1 MNIRF
6 TYIISRFSKKESLNS
21 LSISSKGKI
30 IIVLTASL
38 TEDWIEEN
46 KEKYLEKSKSSF
58 PILSINSS
66 IKL

>member
-6 TYIISRFSKKESLNS
+6 TYIISKKESLNS
-21 LSISSKGKI
+21 LSISSKGEI